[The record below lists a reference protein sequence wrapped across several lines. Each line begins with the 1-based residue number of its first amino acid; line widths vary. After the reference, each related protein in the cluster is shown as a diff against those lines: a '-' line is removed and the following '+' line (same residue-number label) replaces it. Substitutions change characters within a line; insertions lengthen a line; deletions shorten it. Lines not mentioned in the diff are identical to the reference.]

1 MTLTVRALRSLHRC
15 LQPSCIQSCKTHV
28 KQLVIS
34 MVYILYKVISMVYIL
49 CCRGQGVGSAVVKH
63 LLETPAAMT
72 TNVYLITLGRSI
84 PFYKKA
90 GFTLVPIR
98 QIPRCVLC
106 CSLLWS
112 FRTSCYCLLVHSF
125 IHPFKVWCLLTRL
138 KYIQSCLTLVLAA
151 CAHMHAAACVPPEIA
166 SLSIELLHY
175 NIVSLLY
182 YQVYS
187 PHCSCRG

>member
-1 MTLTVRALRSLHRC
+1 MCRDTKLYPEHYAHSLGFSVAAQMSPTVLYTI
-15 LQPSCIQSCKTHV
+15 LQTHV

-34 MVYILYKVISMVYIL
+34 MVYVL

-106 CSLLWS
+106 CFLLWS
-112 FRTSCYCLLVHSF
+112 FRTSFYCLLVHSF
-125 IHPFKVWCLLTRL
+125 IHPFKVWCLLTKF
-138 KYIQSCLTLVLAA
+138 KYIQSCLILVLAA
-151 CAHMHAAACVPPEIA
+151 CAHMRAAACVAPEIA
-166 SLSIELLHY
+166 SLTIYY
-175 NIVSLLY
+175 NIISLLY
-182 YQVYS
+182 Y
-187 PHCSCRG
+187 